1 MALLEASTLTGP
13 AKNLLQF
20 VQDARSGRFN
30 PPVEV
35 LIVIFR
41 RNASPSLFMEQARQR
56 GVAVYPILETGRMDR
71 TVIEHLR
78 RMERELKPDVV
89 QSHAVKSH
97 FLVRASGLHN
107 RLPWV
112 AFHHG
117 YTWPDLR
124 MRLYNQ
130 IDRWSLLAAR
140 RVVTVSQPFRAELI
154 ERGVS
159 QERIEVIHNA
169 IEPQW
174 GVRGTNPE
182 RAGRLRES
190 LGIRADKRVILIVGR
205 LSREKDHASLLDVVC
220 CLRSAARRCAGF
232 LPHLLVVGDGPER
245 ARLERKIRVL
255 DMPED
260 VTLVGQVPTAEP
272 YYGIANV
279 AVLSS
284 LSEGSPNALLEAMAA
299 HVPIVATAVGGIPE
313 IVSHRGSAIL
323 VQPGDR
329 EGMTNAIAEL
339 LADPSLGRELADS
352 AHEIVLSRFT
362 PELRAKRLL
371 QIYTAVCEQSPSSLS
386 SPV

>member
-20 VQDARSGRFN
+20 VQDARSGRFD

-35 LIVIFR
+35 VIVIFR
-41 RNASPSLFMEQARQR
+41 RDASQSPFMEQARQR
-56 GVAVYPILETGRMDR
+56 RVTVYPILETGRADR
-71 TVIEHLR
+71 TVIERLR
-78 RMERELKPDVV
+78 SMEREFKPDVV

-130 IDRWSLLAAR
+130 FDRWSLPAAR
-140 RVVTVSQPFRAELI
+140 RVVTVSQPFRTELI

-159 QERIEVIHNA
+159 PERIEVVHNA
-169 IEPQW
+169 IDPQW
-174 GVRGTNPE
+174 GRLQSTNPE
-182 RAGRLRES
+182 QAGKLRES

-205 LSREKDHASLLDVVC
+205 LSREKDHESLLDVVW
-220 CLRSAARRCAGF
+220 CLRSAARRRAG
-232 LPHLLVVGDGPER
+232 LHLLVVGDGPER
-245 ARLERKIRVL
+245 ARLERRIHAL

-260 VTLVGQVPTAEP
+260 VTLVGQVPSAEP
-272 YYGIANV
+272 YYGIADV

-313 IVSHRGSAIL
+313 MVSHRASAIL

-352 AHEIVLSRFT
+352 AREIVLSRFT